1 MGLLSDIVGM
11 IDRAKQSA
19 KANVGL
25 LVSDPREYMASLND
39 QARAFNQASNLAT
52 QAKLNEMR
60 GLLVTPEQASAKEYV
75 DRVNQDLAMGFA
87 GTTKVGNISAKE
99 KFLKPSVVKQRVYHG
114 TTSTDVARPEEAIA
128 EFRGNRTWFSGNPEY
143 ANVYAGSETASHG
156 IGGYVL
162 PLNAQVTNPKIFPA
176 TQEGFSDWGKNSR
189 SDRALKAE
197 GYDGV
202 LFLDK
207 EGNLRTGYVFSPNQL
222 KSAIGNRGTYDVT
235 NPSILAAGVP
245 LGLIGAT
252 EVELPKKKNKKAK
265 Q

>member
-1 MGLLSDIVGM
+1 MADGLLSSALGA
-11 IDRAKQSA
+11 IDRQKQAA
-19 KANVGL
+19 KAGLGL
-25 LVSDPREYMASLND
+25 L
-39 QARAFNQASNLAT
+39 ASNPQEWLT
-52 QAKLNEMR
+52 QTTARYLPTKAEEQQYR
-60 GLLVTPEQASAKEYV
+60 AVQQAGGDITQTPYYQKIF
-75 DRVNQDLAMGFA
+75 DLAQFQSSIK
-87 GTTKVGNISAKE
+87 TPKVASGLQE
-99 KFLKPSVVKQRVYHG
+99 FLEPSVVKQRVYHG

-162 PLNAQVTNPKIFPA
+162 PLNVQVTNPKIFPA

-189 SDRALKAE
+189 SDRTLKAE

-207 EGNLRTGYVFSPNQL
+207 EGNLRTGYAFSPNQL

-235 NPSILAAGVP
+235 NPNILAAGIPVGL
-245 LGLIGAT
+245 LGST
-252 EVELPKKKNKKAK
+252 QVELPKKQEKKPK
-265 Q
+265 K